1 MESEG
6 IKEALVVDDNKA
18 NRSLL
23 KLLLERD
30 GYTVVEAENGLQA
43 VQLFAAK
50 PSSIVFMD
58 LMMPVMDGIESCKNI
73 KALCGSNFVPV
84 IFVTAVSEEDKL
96 SECIEAGG
104 DDFIA
109 KPVDLRVLN
118 ARLRSMERLN
128 KLYDDYAVMVA
139 QSQRDQE
146 MAQDVFN
153 SLMAAE
159 HQAVDPIKALSK
171 PAETFSGDLFLSVF
185 SPSGDLHVML
195 ADFTGHG
202 LGAALGAIPAAE
214 VFRAMIAKGFS
225 STKTIFAINNKLHS
239 VLPKGMFMAMQYV
252 IFRKDLD
259 YVSICNCGMPDIIIR
274 DGQSNKIKLNFSS
287 NHFPLGISANVDFHS
302 YFEHIPIKHND
313 KVVLF
318 TDGLIEAI
326 NISGQ
331 NFGQD
336 RLEQILCQEN
346 LDIVR
351 EDVRRALRQF
361 CQGAVQLDDIS
372 LVEIPCVS
380 ALFKNSCMAK
390 VGSEDV
396 LLALSNVESQA
407 AGWKY
412 NLVLEGKQLVKVNPI
427 PMIINQLQELE
438 SLGSNHQSLYTVLT
452 ELYVNALDHG
462 VLTMDS
468 SLKSTPEGFATY
480 FTEREQKLA
489 VLDHGRVSIELKG
502 SRLGN
507 QRQVNITMEDSG
519 RGFDISDV
527 LNRSREHNALALSG
541 RGLILVQE
549 LCQSINFEK
558 PGNKIEV
565 VYVWTE

>member
-1 MESEG
+1 MESVG

-30 GYTVVEAENGLQA
+30 GYKVVEAENGLQA

-58 LMMPVMDGIESCKNI
+58 LMMPVMDGIESCKEI
-73 KALCGSNFVPV
+73 KSLCGSNFVPL

-128 KLYDDYAVMVA
+128 KLYDEYAVMVA

-159 HQAVDPIKALSK
+159 HQAVDPIKTLSK

-274 DGQSNKIKLNFSS
+274 DGQSNNIKLNYSS
-287 NHFPLGISANVDFHS
+287 NHFPLGINANVDFHQ
-302 YFEHIPIKHND
+302 YFEHIPIRNND

-326 NISGQ
+326 NVSGQ

-336 RLEQILCQEN
+336 RLEQILSQQN
-346 LDIVR
+346 IDIVR
-351 EDVRRALRQF
+351 EDVQSALRKF

-372 LVEIPCVS
+372 LVEIPCVEE
-380 ALFKNSCMAK
+380 LFENSCTAK
-390 VGSEDV
+390 IGSEDV
-396 LLALSNVESQA
+396 LLALSNVESKA
-407 AGWKY
+407 TGWECK
-412 NLVLEGKQLVKVNPI
+412 LVLEGKQLVKVNPI

-438 SLGSNHQSLYTVLT
+438 PLGNNHQSLFTVLT

-489 VLDHGRVSIELKG
+489 VLDYGRVSIKLKG

-507 QRQVNITMEDSG
+507 QRQVTIKIEDSG
-519 RGFDISDV
+519 RGFDISEV

-541 RGLILVQE
+541 RGLILVQK

-565 VYVWTE
+565 VYAWAE

>member
-1 MESEG
+1 MESVG

-30 GYTVVEAENGLQA
+30 GYKVVEAENGQQA

-58 LMMPVMDGIESCKNI
+58 LMMPVMDGIEACKHI
-73 KALCGSNFVPV
+73 KSLCGPNFVPV

-96 SECIEAGG
+96 SECIDAGG

-128 KLYDDYAVMVA
+128 KLYDEYAVMVA

-146 MAQDVFN
+146 IAQDVFN

-159 HQAVDPIKALSK
+159 HQAVDPIKTLSK

-239 VLPKGMFMAMQYV
+239 VLPTGMFMAMQYV

-274 DGQSNKIKLNFSS
+274 DGQSNNIKLNYSS
-287 NHFPLGISANVDFHS
+287 NHFPLGISANIDFHQ
-302 YFEHIPIKHND
+302 YFEHIPVKHND

-326 NISGQ
+326 NVSGQ

-336 RLEQILCQEN
+336 RLEQILSQQN
-346 LDIVR
+346 IDIVR
-351 EDVRRALRQF
+351 EDVQRALRQF

-380 ALFKNSCMAK
+380 ELFENSCKAK
-390 VGSEDV
+390 IGSEDV
-396 LLALSNVESQA
+396 LLALSNVERKS
-407 AGWKY
+407 AGWEYK
-412 NLVLEGKQLVKVNPI
+412 LVLEGKQLVKVNPI

-438 SLGSNHQSLYTVLT
+438 PLGNNHQSLFTVLT

-468 SLKSTPEGFATY
+468 SLKSTPEGFAAY

-489 VLDHGRVSIELKG
+489 VLDYGRVCIKLKG

-507 QRQVNITMEDSG
+507 QRQVTIKIEDSG
-519 RGFDISDV
+519 RGFDISEV
-527 LNRSREHNALALSG
+527 LNRSRELNALALSG

-565 VYVWTE
+565 VYAWTE